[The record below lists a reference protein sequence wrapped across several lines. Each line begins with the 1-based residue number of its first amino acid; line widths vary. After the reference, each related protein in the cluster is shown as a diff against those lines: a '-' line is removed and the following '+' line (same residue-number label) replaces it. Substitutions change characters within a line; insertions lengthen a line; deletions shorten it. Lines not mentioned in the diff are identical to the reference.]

1 MKEKEDIV
9 VVLDAAFGGPFPHIF
24 YSRQR
29 KVTREEGDE
38 GALRAAKEEERGGRR
53 PKSP

>member
-29 KVTREEGDE
+29 KVTRDGDE
-38 GALRAAKEEERGGRR
+38 GALRAAKEEERGG
-53 PKSP
+53 P